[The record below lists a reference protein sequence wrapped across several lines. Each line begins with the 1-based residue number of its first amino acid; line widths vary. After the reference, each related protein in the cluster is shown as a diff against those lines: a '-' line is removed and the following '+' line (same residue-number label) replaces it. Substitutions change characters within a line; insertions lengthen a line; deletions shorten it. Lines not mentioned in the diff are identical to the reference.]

1 MKFYNNNYRNYKLII
16 VLLFIGVFQLGHSQN
31 VNTSLASDI
40 NQKFSLLEKNR
51 IPNHILLDYGFDL
64 IDVSQFDGVLRST
77 NYLDIERYNLIYN
90 TMVSSATQ
98 LNVSGIE
105 SPQQELTEWKNL
117 QKQQN
122 TNAKLNNKASIVLNG
137 LLFNYSKININA
149 LSNNKIGVVN
159 DKYDDKYING
169 IWQNPYDSILSFAIV
184 SPVFAISKSNVE
196 VKLPTTL
203 WHSNTAIT
211 AIAIDFGNN
220 TGYKNLSNGSLATTN
235 YTATGVYTW
244 TYRVRLSNGQ
254 YKYCRQKVK
263 VTQVDTNSNVQA
275 RNPNCPLQEEFIT
288 ATKSYQG
295 VFGSATLQI
304 AYGSANCTMQKPLI
318 VAEGLDTGLLG
329 QGDGFGDNTI
339 FGFFQSIFQS
349 GSNQL
354 ENLTINNTA
363 VDYDI
368 VYVNWDNGTDFI
380 QRNAYVLEE
389 VIKWVNDQKALAGST
404 EPNVV
409 LGQSMGGL
417 IARYAL
423 KDMEND
429 TNLDHDT
436 SLYISHDAPHQGA
449 HLPLG
454 ILHMGRHVVNEFIQT
469 PLGNISIPVNGAGSY
484 GLATIDDLL
493 DAPAV
498 NQMLINNV
506 DTNGN
511 RTNTAHNAWQTELQ
525 AMGYPQQTRNIALS
539 NASHCASGQG
549 LASNEELVTVTGEGG
564 TSVLTSII
572 ELLFIN
578 FDPLVGIALNDTSAT
593 LLGFL
598 PGNSNLDLEFRANA
612 FPSSGTA
619 RIYKGRLTYE
629 KRFLWLFPIT
639 RTIFNESKSSESG
652 DKFIDNYPGGVTP
665 NGLAIAESD
674 DEDNWFYNYDYNI
687 NINLNFDFIP
697 VTSALDVGSGNTNLD
712 DNDYFRQYTS
722 ANPPTGDRS
731 IPFVNFSTSSNQN
744 NNLNAEHI
752 SFNRRNG
759 DWLADELDADA
770 NIDLFNCTPFCTNT
784 EITGDDVLC
793 TTGIYSVTDLA
804 TTVNWTV
811 IDPDNLVSF
820 TSNSNEI
827 TLNQLNPN
835 NFGIVTINVIY
846 GNQKCGFVTA
856 TKDIE
861 VGILPDNLNSAS
873 LTGENSICGSQSYT
887 YNVNGFNHPCVT
899 SINWTVSP
907 NLTIV
912 SQTATSVTVTNNPFN
927 DQYAGLITANLP
939 NSSFTINKGVWV
951 GVPSNDGLSIQK
963 IGSYELAVGQWTKL
977 KANFNPMLYPENGP
991 LNVTFDWQIPN
1002 SAIRNYTDT
1011 AYKDVRP
1018 NNSGQLNIGVRAVC
1032 DCGNGEWKYRLFN
1045 VTGGNG
1051 NGGGVLIPVGGN

>member
-1 MKFYNNNYRNYKLII
+1 
-16 VLLFIGVFQLGHSQN
+16 
-31 VNTSLASDI
+31 
-40 NQKFSLLEKNR
+40 
-51 IPNHILLDYGFDL
+51 
-64 IDVSQFDGVLRST
+64 
-77 NYLDIERYNLIYN
+77 
-90 TMVSSATQ
+90 
-98 LNVSGIE
+98 
-105 SPQQELTEWKNL
+105 
-117 QKQQN
+117 
-122 TNAKLNNKASIVLNG
+122 
-137 LLFNYSKININA
+137 
-149 LSNNKIGVVN
+149 
-159 DKYDDKYING
+159 
-169 IWQNPYDSILSFAIV
+169 
-184 SPVFAISKSNVE
+184 
-196 VKLPTTL
+196 
-203 WHSNTAIT
+203 
-211 AIAIDFGNN
+211 
-220 TGYKNLSNGSLATTN
+220 
-235 YTATGVYTW
+235 
-244 TYRVRLSNGQ
+244 
-254 YKYCRQKVK
+254 
-263 VTQVDTNSNVQA
+263 
-275 RNPNCPLQEEFIT
+275 
-288 ATKSYQG
+288 
-295 VFGSATLQI
+295 
-304 AYGSANCTMQKPLI
+304 
-318 VAEGLDTGLLG
+318 
-329 QGDGFGDNTI
+329 
-339 FGFFQSIFQS
+339 
-349 GSNQL
+349 
-354 ENLTINNTA
+354 
-363 VDYDI
+363 
-368 VYVNWDNGTDFI
+368 
-380 QRNAYVLEE
+380 
-389 VIKWVNDQKALAGST
+389 
-404 EPNVV
+404 
-409 LGQSMGGL
+409 
-417 IARYAL
+417 
-423 KDMEND
+423 MEND
-429 TNLDHDT
+429 SNLDHDT
-436 SLYISHDAPHQGA
+436 NLYISHDAPHQGA

-469 PLGNISIPVNGAGSY
+469 PLGNISIPINGAGSY

-498 NQMLINNV
+498 NQILINNV

-511 RTNTAHNAWQTELQ
+511 RTNTAHNTWQSELQ
-525 AMGYPQQTRNIALS
+525 TMGYPQQTRNIALS

-578 FDPLVGIALNDTSAT
+578 FDPLIGIALNDTSAT

-629 KRFLWLFPIT
+629 KRFLWLIPIT
-639 RTIFNESKSSESG
+639 RTIFNKSKNSESG

-731 IPFVNFSTSSNQN
+731 IPFVNFATSSNQN

-759 DWLADELDADA
+759 DWLAEELDADA

-820 TSNSNEI
+820 NTNGNEI

-835 NFGIVTINVIY
+835 NFGIVTLNVIY
-846 GNQKCGFVTA
+846 GNQRCGFVTA

-861 VGILPDNLNSAS
+861 VGILPDNLNNAS
-873 LTGENSICGSQSYT
+873 LTGATSICGSQYYT
-887 YNVNGFNHPCVT
+887 YNISGFSHPCVT

-912 SQTATSVTVTNNPFN
+912 SQNANSVTVTNNPFN

-939 NSSFTINKGVWV
+939 NSSFVIEKGVWV
-951 GVPSNDGLSIQK
+951 GVPSNDGLTIQK
-963 IGSYELAVGQWTKL
+963 IGSYDLAVGQWTKL
-977 KANFNPMLYPENGP
+977 KANYIPLLYPANDP
-991 LNVTFDWQIPN
+991 LNVTFEWQIPY
-1002 SAIRNYTDT
+1002 SAIRNYPDT

-1032 DCGNGEWKYRLFN
+1032 DCGNGEWKYRMFN
-1045 VTGGNG
+1045 VSGGNG
-1051 NGGGVLIPVGGN
+1051 NGGGVLTPVGGN